1 VLANASLNM
10 PVEMHMTHLRTLAAG
25 LGVCVAIG
33 MFACGNGQPGGGSN
47 GPPPVCNGSAAVS
60 SLGAPTM
67 TIQATDNLVFVPD
80 TSSAATG
87 DIIEFKN
94 TGSVVHTVT
103 FQDNNDACLTDN
115 TLAPGATWEVK
126 FTQPGTYNY
135 LCTIHAPNMKGVIKV
150 TGSAAASTPS
160 ASVSPG
166 ASPSASPT
174 PSPAA

>member
-1 VLANASLNM
+1 
-10 PVEMHMTHLRTLAAG
+10 MHMTHLRTLAAG

-33 MFACGNGQPGGGSN
+33 LFACGNGVPGGSSS
-47 GPPPVCNGSAAVS
+47 GPPAACNGSAAVS
-60 SLGAPTM
+60 SLGSPTT
-67 TIQATDNLVFVPD
+67 TIAATDNLVFVPD
-80 TSSAATG
+80 STPAATG

-103 FQDNNDACLTDN
+103 FQDSNDACLTDN

-150 TGSAAASTPS
+150 TGSAATSTS
-160 ASVSPG
+160 AG
-166 ASPSASPT
+166 ASPSASAT
-174 PSPAA
+174 PSPAT

>member
-1 VLANASLNM
+1 
-10 PVEMHMTHLRTLAAG
+10 MTHLRTLAVG

-33 MFACGNGQPGGGSN
+33 LFACGNGTPGGGTT
-47 GPPPVCNGSAAVS
+47 GATTACNGSAAVS
-60 SLGAPTM
+60 SLGTPRM

-80 TSSAATG
+80 SSNAATG

-103 FQDNNDACLTDN
+103 FQDKNDACLTDS
-115 TLAPGATWEVK
+115 TLPPGATWEVK

-135 LCTIHAPNMKGVIKV
+135 LCTIHAPNMKGVLKV
-150 TGSAAASTPS
+150 SGSAAAGSKS
-160 ASVSPG
+160 ASPG
-166 ASPSASPT
+166 ASPSASAT